1 MANFSVI
8 SCYVET
14 EIKEERDMKLDHVI
28 AQPRN
33 NPRCQH
39 ALLGKVNQHTVT
51 RLESVAGGWPGRES
65 VTLNW

>member
-1 MANFSVI
+1 
-8 SCYVET
+8 
-14 EIKEERDMKLDHVI
+14 MKLDHVI

-39 ALLGKVNQHTVT
+39 ALLGKVNQHTLT
-51 RLESVAGGWPGRES
+51 RLESVAGRWPGRES